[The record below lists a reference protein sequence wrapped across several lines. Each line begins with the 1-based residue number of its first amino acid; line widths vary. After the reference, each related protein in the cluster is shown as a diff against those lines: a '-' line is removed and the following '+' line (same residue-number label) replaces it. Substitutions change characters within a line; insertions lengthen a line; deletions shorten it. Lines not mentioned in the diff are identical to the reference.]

1 MINVDNWDERKSHY
15 EDYWNYRNR
24 IPVLSIS
31 APKDG
36 AAFDYEES
44 GNSEGSPPDIR
55 VEIRNSRRYYHN
67 TYFGADSYPYY
78 SPSLGTDLIS
88 GIMGLELHYNE
99 TSSWVRHLDCG
110 LSEIRDFTAD
120 PSNYYL
126 RKMDDILNTL
136 AEDAK
141 GSDYIVAMV
150 DLNTMLDGVSSLVGP
165 EKLCLEMVDHPDE
178 VRRVIRGHMNLYK
191 SLYIRYNSVV
201 TRYQKGNT
209 NWLGIYSE
217 IPWYF
222 ISNDFSVMISGD
234 YFEEF
239 AVEPLEELAAFHDR
253 NLYHLD
259 GENAVVHLER
269 ILKIDAIKGVQVQA
283 TPYMQSAEF
292 WIPHLRKIQKA
303 GKRTWI
309 DARDEEEVLL
319 LARSLEPE
327 GLYIRTWADTEE
339 QARATERR
347 LRQYYGK

>member
-1 MINVDNWDERKSHY
+1 
-15 EDYWNYRNR
+15 
-24 IPVLSIS
+24 
-31 APKDG
+31 
-36 AAFDYEES
+36 
-44 GNSEGSPPDIR
+44 
-55 VEIRNSRRYYHN
+55 
-67 TYFGADSYPYY
+67 
-78 SPSLGTDLIS
+78 
-88 GIMGLELHYNE
+88 
-99 TSSWVRHLDCG
+99 
-110 LSEIRDFTAD
+110 
-120 PSNYYL
+120 
-126 RKMDDILNTL
+126 
-136 AEDAK
+136 
-141 GSDYIVAMV
+141 MV

-269 ILKIDAIKGVQVQA
+269 ILKIDAIKGGQVQA
-283 TPYMQSAEF
+283 TPYMQAAEF